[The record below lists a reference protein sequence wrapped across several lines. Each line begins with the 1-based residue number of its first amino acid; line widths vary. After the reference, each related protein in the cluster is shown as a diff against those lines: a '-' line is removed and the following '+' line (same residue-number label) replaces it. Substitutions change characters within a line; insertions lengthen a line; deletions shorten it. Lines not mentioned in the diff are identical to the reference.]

1 MFTAFSLWRDAR
13 NKESSSAATARAERA
28 YREAVKDREQL
39 AGGLVLDEHARQ
51 VGGELTMQQEVGGLE
66 VHEEVAFG
74 FGAEDEA
81 EEAVLEEAAEATR
94 AVDGRGR

>member
-39 AGGLVLDEHARQ
+39 AGGLVLDEHVSSHA
-51 VGGELTMQQEVGGLE
+51 GGELTVQRQVGALE
-66 VHEEVAFG
+66 IHEQVALDLEG
-74 FGAEDEA
+74 VAASDEDARVGAVA
-81 EEAVLEEAAEATR
+81 SHVAQ
-94 AVDGRGR
+94 G